1 MTILMS
7 EKRKFKIDIK
17 IGKEEYFRILQVIKV
32 IGQTFITLTT

>member
-17 IGKEEYFRILQVIKV
+17 ISKEEYFRILKVIKV
-32 IGQTFITLTT
+32 IRQTFITLTT